1 MANLSSKTGTVTTP
15 VQTQISLAN
24 NAATSVQDMSAY
36 DSQEVTGFVYVD
48 ATADL
53 RCSFKVMVVKNG
65 AGTYEVAS
73 TDLSGDNFS
82 SAPMVSFSMSGSIL
96 QATLPNVTGFASAYL
111 RYQLSAPYLGGN
123 YPLTVSARQVAGDV
137 SGVTVPAGYIGERIT
152 WTSAP
157 ATQTATLS
165 EADWTNATITLTP
178 GVWQVYASIA
188 TVVQAGTAAGSTCE
202 IIVKITDSSNNI
214 IQEMDKSVYI
224 SSGTV
229 NTNPTMIAVIPF
241 SFVANVNS
249 STTYKIRTI
258 RLDGV
263 STGGGGVCNQS
274 TRRSQFFAVRIA

>member
-24 NAATSVQDMSAY
+24 NAATPVQDMSAY

-82 SAPMVSFSMSGSIL
+82 SAPMLSFSMSGSIL

-137 SGVTVPAGYIGERIT
+137 SGVAVPAGYVGEVVEVVSNLTNFPVAGT
-152 WTSAP
+152 WNDFA
-157 ATQTATLS
+157 AAIQLTA
-165 EADWTNATITLTP
+165 
-178 GVWQVYASIA
+178 GVWTISYVVDFELNGATMQQISIGI
-188 TVVQAGTAAGSTCE
+188 GTA
-202 IIVKITDSSNNI
+202 
-214 IQEMDKSVYI
+214 
-224 SSGTV
+224 SG
-229 NTNPTMIAVIPF
+229 
-241 SFVANVNS
+241 S
-249 STTYKIRTI
+249 STTGLTIGSSQVGANVPTAQTNASGCIPNFYVRLNSTTLYYGKIFGGYTAGTPRYRG
-258 RLDGV
+258 RL
-263 STGGGGVCNQS
+263 T
-274 TRRSQFFAVRIA
+274 AVRIA